1 MLFLADWAA
10 FIGFWFYVIRIAR
23 LDGARLPLI
32 FITIWLLAYLG
43 FPYIGIEG
51 VLYFTAFEALLTLVL
66 IIVDRYRDKSN
77 ARIARVNPLEDLN
90 H

>member
-10 FIGFWFYVIRIAR
+10 FIAFWFYIIRIAR
-23 LDGARLPLI
+23 LDGARLPII
-32 FITIWLLAYLG
+32 FVSLWLLAYLG

-66 IIVDRYRDKSN
+66 IFVDLYRNNSN
-77 ARIARVNPLEDLN
+77 ARRPRENPLEDLN